1 MTLYLHFDGCKGC
14 FQGQQ
19 VDIGSISEDVW
30 YGGPVSQHLTQ
41 GPAAAHLGK
50 QQWWSRSW
58 DPVIPAWDPVSLC
71 WPGLAWPGS
80 CYGEHLDSESLCLSL
95 SAFQINLQN
104 LKISQQSHIIV
115 LRVCFCGIVKTRIMV
130 CHKLWWMCGQLP
142 SEATASASWLTQNC
156 WTSHFCRSGG
166 WDIVI
171 HWSLACHFWLSA
183 KMDMFSDGSTSVFYK
198 LNVHILMISLLS
210 FSYDLHKSFFH

>member
-1 MTLYLHFDGCKGC
+1 MDVRVVSKDNRWTSEAAVKMCDTEVLYHSTWLRAQLLHTWASSSDGPGPGTL
-14 FQGQQ
+14 
-19 VDIGSISEDVW
+19 S
-30 YGGPVSQHLTQ
+30 SQPETQ
-41 GPAAAHLGK
+41 CPCA
-50 QQWWSRSW
+50 
-58 DPVIPAWDPVSLC
+58 
-71 WPGLAWPGS
+71 GLAWPGS

-171 HWSLACHFWLSA
+171 HWSLACHFSLSA